1 MPRKKPNGET
11 VKMLKTL
18 ILSTTALAFGASAAF
33 AADITAMSWDDIVA
47 QARQEGEVNWYVWY
61 FQDDFR
67 KVVAPFEEK
76 YGIKVNIPAG
86 GTASGNADK
95 LLAASGSDKGDIDV
109 FAWGYGDMS
118 TLDFAKLFTP
128 LSMLPEDAGRINTVN
143 NIDGGNYVYAYW
155 GNQAGIAYDPAKVD
169 ENALPQTP
177 EDFSAFWEDNPGKFG
192 FNYEN
197 GGSGPSFYSNIL
209 RVLSGLDFNDG
220 DDSAARIEALQ
231 PGFTFFNDYADDYVI
246 TTSNAD
252 SIIRM
257 SDGEL
262 SMVPVWEDH
271 LASLQKSGEARKD
284 LKLYIPEMGMNG
296 GGNGVALPRNAPHP
310 AAAALLIDW
319 LTSPETQTTFNATF
333 GTAPMN
339 ANADDSNALIP
350 NDQRQYSVP
359 GAAQPFKKAMEEAFV
374 DNVILER

>member
-1 MPRKKPNGET
+1 MPRKNPNGET

-47 QARQEGEVNWYVWY
+47 KAKQEGEVNWYVWY

-95 LLAASGSDKGDIDV
+95 LLAASASDTGDIDV

-128 LSMLPEDAGRINTVN
+128 LSMLPKDAGRINTVN
-143 NIDGGNYVYAYW
+143 NIDGGDYVYAYW
-155 GNQAGIAYDPAKVD
+155 GNQTGIAYDPAKVD

-220 DDSAARIEALQ
+220 DDSAARIEALE

-262 SMVPVWEDH
+262 FMAPVWEDH

-296 GGNGVALPRNAPHP
+296 GGNGVAIPQNAPHP

-339 ANADDSNALIP
+339 ANADDSNALIS
-350 NDQRQYSVP
+350 NDQRQYSVA
-359 GAAQPFKKAMEEAFV
+359 GAAQPFKTAMEEAFV